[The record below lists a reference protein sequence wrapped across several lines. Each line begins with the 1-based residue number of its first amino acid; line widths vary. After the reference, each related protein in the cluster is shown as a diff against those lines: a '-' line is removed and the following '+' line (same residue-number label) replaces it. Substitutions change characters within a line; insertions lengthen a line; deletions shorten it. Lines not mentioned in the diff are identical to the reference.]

1 MSDIRYNGWLHTT
14 GTGGVYQDSAGNV
27 GIASTQPQTS
37 LDIGNGVFQVGP
49 AGIVTTTQDITAR
62 TFIPSQGQ
70 TSHKNLVINGDMRV
84 AQRGTSFTANGYC
97 LDRYYRTYS
106 SGTAAVTQ
114 EALTSGAPFDAG
126 FRYTMRHTQPGSAM
140 ADAAGAYVN
149 PQMHLEAQDIATS
162 GWNYKD
168 PNSYLTL
175 SYWAKSSVAQTFYNY
190 MLTSDGTSQGFS
202 WSLGALSANTWK
214 KVEVQVPGNS
224 NITIDNNNGNGM
236 TLYFNLYL
244 GTDRTDAGNTLNAW
258 ANWNGASRT
267 PVQTNTWFTTAG
279 ATFDITGVQLEVGQA
294 ATPFEHRSHSDELA
308 RCQRYFFNIKGD
320 QYDAAGILGYALD
333 SEEIRV
339 KVEFPVPM
347 RQMPTYTGNAKDCKF
362 KANNTSSNMHWSNLS
377 ILNSQTTPN
386 PKSTMM
392 KFDKGSS
399 LSVTAGE
406 CGDMEFHE
414 DGGELQFSAEF

>member
-224 NITIDNNNGNGM
+224 NITIDNDNGIGL

-294 ATPFEHRSHSDELA
+294 ATPFEHRSYGEELA
-308 RCQRYFFNIKGD
+308 RCQRY
-320 QYDAAGILGYALD
+320 YYLAASGSSKALGLGVNYTA
-333 SEEIRV
+333 SEMHCAITY
-339 KVEFPVPM
+339 PVTM
-347 RQMPTYTGNAKDCKF
+347 R
-362 KANNTSSNMHWSNLS
+362 
-377 ILNSQTTPN
+377 TTPTLDVASGTN
-386 PKSTMM
+386 YYEFIRNGAADWVDDFTLGNRTT
-392 KFDKGSS
+392 DKI
-399 LSVTAGE
+399 
-406 CGDMEFHE
+406 
-414 DGGELQFSAEF
+414 GELYNQTDISGTVGHGGFVRTDNASSKVAFSAEF